1 MSTRLSPAQ
10 WVLLAA
16 VAIAAPDPLSAQVA
30 PTPAAAAGAVPASP
44 ESRTAWTEA
53 GTAGTE
59 AGAAPAAGTAWTEAA
74 YLSQVARYHP
84 MALQAETFLDE
95 ARAMLMQARGGFD
108 PAVGAT
114 AGGKSFEGTHYYTAG
129 DASLRAELRG
139 PVGVELGYGLAHG
152 DKMNPERYTPDGGVL
167 RAGVR
172 VDLGQGWGMDV
183 RRLAL
188 EQAAGWGQ
196 LHAATRLQRI
206 NDLLYEAA
214 RAYWNWHRDWHL
226 HAWAV
231 QAEALAADRLAALQT
246 SVEQGDRP
254 ALDLTEAR
262 AALLQRQASTRAAEA
277 ALLASEAL
285 ASAHLWDAEGR
296 PVALPSGSAP
306 LPLLNP
312 QQPGSGPT
320 GPTGPTSPSPIAD
333 PGIDLLTTLQA
344 LPPLDLQPQWF
355 ETPASLRFDGRQ
367 ILLETQADWAREQL
381 KPQLTLRAAALLG
394 NDVGFGAEIPPGWG
408 SGLAQDNHQWGITFS
423 YPLLTRDARA
433 KVRLANIQLQ
443 RWSWEQQD
451 AHRRWSEQIRAQHAS
466 LPMRQQ
472 ASSMSR
478 EAAEAAGRLLQ
489 GEQLLF
495 EAGES
500 SLFLLLQRE
509 NNWIEAQRS
518 AIQAWSQW
526 QLARREWIWRW
537 EGGF

>member
-1 MSTRLSPAQ
+1 
-10 WVLLAA
+10 
-16 VAIAAPDPLSAQVA
+16 
-30 PTPAAAAGAVPASP
+30 
-44 ESRTAWTEA
+44 
-53 GTAGTE
+53 
-59 AGAAPAAGTAWTEAA
+59 
-74 YLSQVARYHP
+74 
-84 MALQAETFLDE
+84 
-95 ARAMLMQARGGFD
+95 
-108 PAVGAT
+108 
-114 AGGKSFEGTHYYTAG
+114 
-129 DASLRAELRG
+129 
-139 PVGVELGYGLAHG
+139 
-152 DKMNPERYTPDGGVL
+152 
-167 RAGVR
+167 
-172 VDLGQGWGMDV
+172 
-183 RRLAL
+183 
-188 EQAAGWGQ
+188 
-196 LHAATRLQRI
+196 
-206 NDLLYEAA
+206 
-214 RAYWNWHRDWHL
+214 
-226 HAWAV
+226 
-231 QAEALAADRLAALQT
+231 
-246 SVEQGDRP
+246 
-254 ALDLTEAR
+254 
-262 AALLQRQASTRAAEA
+262 
-277 ALLASEAL
+277 
-285 ASAHLWDAEGR
+285 
-296 PVALPSGSAP
+296 VALPSGSAP

-320 GPTGPTSPSPIAD
+320 GPTSPSPIPD
-333 PGIDLLTTLQA
+333 PGIELLATLPA

-367 ILLETQADWAREQL
+367 ILLETQANWAREQL

-394 NDVGFGAEIPPGWG
+394 NDVGFGTEIPPGWG

-451 AHRRWSEQIRAQHAS
+451 AHRRWSEQIRAQHAA